1 MKKIL
6 FVILAVM
13 VLSAADTPQESYFAR
28 YAGTAVSE
36 MYRSGIPASIT
47 LAQGLLESSAGQSY
61 LAVYGNNHFGIKCHR
76 DWKGERVFRDDD
88 ARHECFRKYKDAADS
103 YRDHS
108 DFLRYRDRYKF
119 LFEYELT
126 DYKRWAYGLK
136 KAGYA
141 TDPAY
146 ASKLIEVIER
156 YELSRYDKMKPGEV
170 RTPEGVVPGAGKAA
184 GQEDVRLGP
193 PYPPQRLEEAERVS
207 AREFSFSLEREVYSK
222 NGVPFVYAMEGETY
236 ESIARD
242 FRLFVPE
249 IYRFNDLKKGS
260 REPAVG
266 EVVYVHVKKTR
277 TGRGLDKHIVES
289 SEETLWEIA
298 QRYGVTLKSI
308 LKRNAL
314 TENYYLDEGD
324 AIKLR

>member
-1 MKKIL
+1 MKKIFFLL
-6 FVILAVM
+6 FSVM
-13 VLSAADTPQESYFAR
+13 VFFAADTPQQSYIAR
-28 YAGTAVSE
+28 YAETAVSE
-36 MYRSGIPASIT
+36 MYHSGIPASIT

-61 LAVYGNNHFGIKCHR
+61 LAVYANNHFGIKCHR
-76 DWKGERVFRDDD
+76 DWKGERAYRNDD
-88 ARHECFRKYKDAADS
+88 ARHECFRKYKKVADS

-126 DYKRWAYGLK
+126 DYKSWAYGLK

-141 TDPAY
+141 TDPSY
-146 ASKLIEVIER
+146 AAKLIDVIER
-156 YELSRYDKMKPGEV
+156 YELYRYDRMKPGEV
-170 RTPEGVVPGAGKAA
+170 RTPEGVVPDAA
-184 GQEDVRLGP
+184 SAEESEDVRLGP
-193 PYPPQRLEEAERVS
+193 PYPPRRLEEAERVGS
-207 AREFSFSLEREVYSK
+207 HEFSFSLEREVYSK

-236 ESIARD
+236 ESIAKD

-266 EVVYVHVKKTR
+266 EVVYIHVKKSR

-289 SEETLWEIA
+289 SDETLWQIA